1 MSKKKEFKM
10 PHIVFLIMGLMIFM
24 CILTY
29 VIPAGEFVTNAS
41 GINEYVQC
49 ERTPVNPVLIFSL
62 IFEGTVNAASVI
74 ALLLLIGAST
84 EIILSTKAIEHVLD
98 YLLYKLQDKGVDI
111 LVPCMFSVFCVIGA
125 FATEGVIGL
134 FPVAIILTKRLR
146 LDPLVSAGFTVLAF
160 VLGFAASPVSCHAA
174 QALMDVPIYSGF
186 GVRFLNLILCTGIAA
201 VYVTWYAKRVSRN
214 PSCSLMGH
222 DRWMQDLD
230 SGVKEL
236 EEVKLAPTDLM
247 ILVLFFAQYIVAVYL
262 NMTVG
267 LGLKAMPAV
276 MIPVAIFCGLLARR
290 SFDQIGNSFLKGVRG
305 MSDICIIIGLA
316 GAISLIMKNGR
327 IMDTIAYYCSRPLQG
342 LSLGLT
348 SIGIAGIVGVMNI
361 LIPSAS
367 AKAASLIP
375 LIKPIAVNLGM
386 APQLTVQ
393 AFQCGDGMMNGV
405 SPFMG
410 QTMGGLEMCKVD
422 YKTWMRWY
430 FPILIVLYVFE
441 FLFLYIL
448 ATIGWS

>member
-29 VIPAGEFVTNAS
+29 IIPAGEFVTSAS

-49 ERTPVNPVLIFSL
+49 DRTPVNPVLIFSL

-134 FPVAIILTKRLR
+134 FPVAI
-146 LDPLVSAGFTVLAF
+146 
-160 VLGFAASPVSCHAA
+160 
-174 QALMDVPIYSGF
+174 
-186 GVRFLNLILCTGIAA
+186 
-201 VYVTWYAKRVSRN
+201 
-214 PSCSLMGH
+214 
-222 DRWMQDLD
+222 
-230 SGVKEL
+230 
-236 EEVKLAPTDLM
+236 
-247 ILVLFFAQYIVAVYL
+247 
-262 NMTVG
+262 
-267 LGLKAMPAV
+267 
-276 MIPVAIFCGLLARR
+276 FCGLLAHR
-290 SFDQIGNSFLKGVRG
+290 SFDQIGDSFLKGVRG

-316 GAISLIMKNGR
+316 GAISLIMKNGK

-342 LSLGLT
+342 LSLGVT

-430 FPILIVLYVFE
+430 FPILAVLYVFE